1 MVFYKKEHHM
11 KIHGINGLSLLDY
24 PGKMACTIF
33 TGHCNFRCPFC
44 HNATLVLNPD
54 SQPVKSEG
62 EIFELLKSRQG
73 RLEGIAITGGE
84 PTLNKDLADFCRNI
98 KHLTFTNDQQDNA
111 QAGNIP
117 TDNLQTDN
125 IQTVSRMSIK
135 LDTNGSLPDVVK
147 ALVNERLVDYI
158 AMDIKAAPDNYARA
172 VGLDSFDMSAIFDS
186 VDFIMESGANGLID
200 YEFRT
205 TVVGG
210 IHTENDFI
218 KIGRWLKG
226 AKAYFL
232 QGYRT
237 SGDQLA
243 PEGLSTVPVETMEHY
258 RELLLPYIPNTQ
270 LRGVV

>member
-1 MVFYKKEHHM
+1 M

-24 PGKMACTIF
+24 PGRMACTIF

-44 HNATLVLNPD
+44 HNGTLVLNPD
-54 SQPVKSEG
+54 SQPLKPE
-62 EIFELLKSRQG
+62 EELFDLLKNREG

-84 PTLNKDLADFCRNI
+84 PTLNKDLPEFCRKI
-98 KHLTFTNDQQDNA
+98 KENF
-111 QAGNIP
+111 
-117 TDNLQTDN
+117 NL
-125 IQTVSRMSIK
+125 SIK
-135 LDTNGSLPDVVK
+135 LDTNGSLPEVVK
-147 ALVNERLVDYI
+147 ALVIEKLVDYI
-158 AMDIKAAPDNYARA
+158 AMDIKAAPANYAAA
-172 VGLDSFDMSAIFDS
+172 VGLPSFDMGVIFDS
-186 VDFIMESGANGLID
+186 TDFIMESGSKGLID

-218 KIGRWLKG
+218 KIGKWLKG

-237 SGDQLA
+237 SEDQLN
-243 PEGLSTVPVETMEHY
+243 PVGLSTVPVETMEHY
-258 RELLLPYIPNTQ
+258 KEILLPNIPNTQ

>member
-1 MVFYKKEHHM
+1 M

-24 PGKMACTIF
+24 PGRMACTIF

-44 HNATLVLNPD
+44 HNGTLVLNPD
-54 SQPVKSEG
+54 SQPLKPE
-62 EIFELLKSRQG
+62 EELFDLLKNREG

-84 PTLNKDLADFCRNI
+84 PTLNKDLPEFCRKI
-98 KHLTFTNDQQDNA
+98 KDNF
-111 QAGNIP
+111 
-117 TDNLQTDN
+117 NL
-125 IQTVSRMSIK
+125 SIK
-135 LDTNGSLPDVVK
+135 LDTNGSLPEVVK
-147 ALVNERLVDYI
+147 ALVSEKLVDYI
-158 AMDIKAAPDNYARA
+158 AMDIKAAPANYAAA
-172 VGLDSFDMSAIFDS
+172 VGLPSFDMGAIFDS
-186 VDFIMESGANGLID
+186 TDFIMENGSKGLID

-218 KIGRWLKG
+218 KIGKWLKG

-237 SGDQLA
+237 SEDQLN
-243 PEGLSTVPVETMEHY
+243 PVGLSTVPVETMEHY
-258 RELLLPYIPNTQ
+258 KEILLPNIPNTQ

>member
-1 MVFYKKEHHM
+1 M

-24 PGKMACTIF
+24 PGRMACTIF

-44 HNATLVLNPD
+44 HNGTLVLNPD
-54 SQPVKSEG
+54 SQPLKTE
-62 EIFELLKSRQG
+62 EELFELLKNRAG

-84 PTLNKDLADFCRNI
+84 PTLNKDLPEFCRKI
-98 KHLTFTNDQQDNA
+98 KNKF
-111 QAGNIP
+111 
-117 TDNLQTDN
+117 NL
-125 IQTVSRMSIK
+125 SIK

-147 ALVNERLVDYI
+147 ALVSEKLIDYI
-158 AMDIKAAPDNYARA
+158 AMDIKAAPDNYAAA
-172 VGLDSFDMSAIFDS
+172 VGLTSFDMGAIFDS
-186 VDFIMESGANGLID
+186 TDFIMEAGAKKLID

-210 IHTENDFI
+210 IHTENDFV
-218 KIGRWLKG
+218 KIGKWLKG

-243 PEGLSTVPVETMEHY
+243 PTGLYTVPVPDMEHY
-258 RELLLPYIPNTQ
+258 REILLPNIPNTG